1 MTLFILRAKT
11 KNGGKWQKTVCI
23 IPLCQNLKR
32 GIAQIIFNISGGKTK
47 DGGEIVGASVFYSS
61 PPESETRQSATGE
74 DLEDEISKL
83 DAELKVH
90 NDLFHYSVTENS
102 IHLIT

>member
-1 MTLFILRAKT
+1 MAENSLYYSSLPESETRKCANNF
-11 KNGGKWQKTVCI
+11 
-23 IPLCQNLKR
+23 
-32 GIAQIIFNISGGKTK
+32 FYISGGKTK

-74 DLEDEISKL
+74 ELEDEISKL

-90 NDLFHYSVTENS
+90 NDLFHYLVTENS